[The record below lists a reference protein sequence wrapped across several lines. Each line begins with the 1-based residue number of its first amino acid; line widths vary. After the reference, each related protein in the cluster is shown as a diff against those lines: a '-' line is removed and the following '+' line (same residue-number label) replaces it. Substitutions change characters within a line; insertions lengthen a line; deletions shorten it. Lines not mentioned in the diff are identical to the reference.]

1 MQSQKRTSLHRFT
14 IPVALFFVVLAVSGA
29 FAKGTGK
36 LTRIE
41 GTVKS
46 IGKDS
51 VTVET
56 DAKQTVN
63 VKITSATKF
72 LKDKKASTFSTM
84 KTGDHVVFMATPSS
98 DTTTTTTTKNTPS
111 TNTKKDTLSLGLG
124 FTAVQ
129 ASY

>member
-1 MQSQKRTSLHRFT
+1 MQSQKRTSLHRST

-98 DTTTTTTTKNTPS
+98 DTTSTTKNTPS

>member
-1 MQSQKRTSLHRFT
+1 MKNQKGTGVKIL
-14 IPVALFFVVLAVSGA
+14 VVLMVVLSVGGA
-29 FAKGTGK
+29 FAKGKGK

-72 LKDKKASTFSTM
+72 FKDKKPSTFSTM

-98 DTTTTTTTKNTPS
+98 DSSTTYTPS
-111 TNTKKDTLSLGLG
+111 ASNTQKDTISLGLS
-124 FTAVQ
+124 FSATQ

>member
-1 MQSQKRTSLHRFT
+1 MQNQKETSLK
-14 IPVALFFVVLAVSGA
+14 ILVGLMIVVLSIGSA
-29 FAKGTGK
+29 FAKGKGK

-72 LKDKKASTFSTM
+72 LKDKKPSTFSTM
-84 KTGDHVVFMATPSS
+84 KTGDHVVFMATPSAA
-98 DTTTTTTTKNTPS
+98 DATTTSTTDTH
-111 TNTKKDTLSLGLG
+111 KDTISLGLS
-124 FTAVQ
+124 FTATE

>member
-1 MQSQKRTSLHRFT
+1 MQNQKRTTSLHRSM

-63 VKITSATKF
+63 VKVTSATKF

-98 DTTTTTTTKNTPS
+98 DTTTTTKNTPS

>member
-1 MQSQKRTSLHRFT
+1 MQNQKGTSLKLL
-14 IPVALFFVVLAVSGA
+14 VVVLVAMLSVGGA
-29 FAKGTGK
+29 FAKGKGK

-46 IGKDS
+46 IGKNS

-63 VKITSATKF
+63 VKITTATKF
-72 LKDKKASTFSTM
+72 LKDKKPSTFSTM
-84 KTGDHVVFMATPSS
+84 KTGDHVVFMATPSA
-98 DTTTTTTTKNTPS
+98 DTTTTTKDTPS
-111 TNTKKDTLSLGLG
+111 ADNTQKDTISLGLS
-124 FTAVQ
+124 FSAVQ

>member
-1 MQSQKRTSLHRFT
+1 MQNQKKTGLRIL
-14 IPVALFFVVLAVSGA
+14 VVLLVMVLSAGGA
-29 FAKGTGK
+29 FAKGKGK

-72 LKDKKASTFSTM
+72 LKDKKPSTFSTM
-84 KTGDHVVFMATPSS
+84 KTGDHAVFMATPSS
-98 DTTTTTTTKNTPS
+98 DSSAKAANTQ
-111 TNTKKDTLSLGLG
+111 KDSLSLGLS

>member
-1 MQSQKRTSLHRFT
+1 MQNQKKTGLRILVVLLV
-14 IPVALFFVVLAVSGA
+14 VALSVGGA
-29 FAKGTGK
+29 FAKGKGK

-98 DTTTTTTTKNTPS
+98 DSSAKAANTQ
-111 TNTKKDTLSLGLG
+111 KDSLSLGLS
-124 FTAVQ
+124 FTATE